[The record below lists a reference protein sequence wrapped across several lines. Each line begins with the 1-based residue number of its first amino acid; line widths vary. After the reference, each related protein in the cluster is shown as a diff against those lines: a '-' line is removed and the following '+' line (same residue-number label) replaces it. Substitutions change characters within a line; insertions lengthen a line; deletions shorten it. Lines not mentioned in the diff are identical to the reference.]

1 MDYILSLLAQMS
13 DVWKV
18 FFLSMIPVSELRLAI
33 PLGVAWGVE
42 PWQCFL
48 WAITGNFLPIIPLL
62 LLIPFIYRILQKVRF
77 LESFFNRF
85 IEKTRRKG
93 HQVEKYG
100 ALGLTLFVAIP
111 LPGTGVWSGCLLAFL
126 LGIKFPYAVAAITVG
141 EIFAGLFITFASMG
155 VMAAS
160 QLLYGLE
167 IVAICALALVV
178 FYWFY
183 KRKKK

>member
-1 MDYILSLLAQMS
+1 MDYVLSQLAQIS
-13 DVWKV
+13 DGWKI
-18 FFLSMIPVSELRLAI
+18 FFLSMIPISELRLAI
-33 PLGVAWGVE
+33 PLGIAWGIA

-48 WAITGNFLPIIPLL
+48 WAIAGNFLPIIPLL
-62 LLIPFIYRILQKVRF
+62 LLIPGIYHLLQKIRF

-100 ALGLTLFVAIP
+100 ALGLALFVAVP

-126 LGIKFPYAVAAITVG
+126 LGIKFPYAIAAITVG
-141 EIFAGLFITFASMG
+141 EILAGLVIIFASMG

-160 QLLYGLE
+160 QFLYGLE
-167 IVAICALALVV
+167 IVAICALALVFV
-178 FYWFY
+178 YWVY
-183 KRKKK
+183 KKRRK